1 MANAFKI
8 EAKDFDRLVAYI
20 QEYGDGA
27 EDVINDVFESFA
39 VPEVEER
46 ITALLPT
53 SGRTWKGKKRPAK
66 TSKPFVHQML
76 NLAFIIRTKS
86 AYNYLYFPDDGSNT
100 RKHRGNKQFMIR
112 GAEAAVD
119 SVIDQCLARLTK

>member
-1 MANAFKI
+1 MAEFRLEQI
-8 EAKDFDRLVAYI
+8 DFDRLVAHI

-27 EDVINDVFESFA
+27 EDAINEVFESFA

-66 TSKPFVHQML
+66 TSKPFIHQMM
-76 NLAFIIRTKS
+76 NLGFIIRTKS

-100 RKHRGNKQFMIR
+100 RKHVGNQQFMIR